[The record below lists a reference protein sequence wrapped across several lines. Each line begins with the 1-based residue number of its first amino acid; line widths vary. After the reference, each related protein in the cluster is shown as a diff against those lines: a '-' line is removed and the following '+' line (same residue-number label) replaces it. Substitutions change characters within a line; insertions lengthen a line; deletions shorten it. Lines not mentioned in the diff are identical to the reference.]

1 MVEITEISEI
11 FLALPNI
18 QLSLD
23 LVIMLGPGQVILS
36 SIFVSDS
43 VSIRLL
49 YSSVP
54 RCPAANE
61 VGPCRFVVCFLS
73 SVGSYFLKRRMRE
86 KGRILREASYL
97 EFLVHW
103 VFYSPFM
110 SYPQVLF
117 CIPQMVFGVC
127 ILALVP

>member
-43 VSIRLL
+43 ISIRLL

-54 RCPAANE
+54 RCPAANG
-61 VGPCRFVVCFLS
+61 VGPRSRLCVVLLF
-73 SVGSYFLKRRMRE
+73 
-86 KGRILREASYL
+86 AS
-97 EFLVHW
+97 
-103 VFYSPFM
+103 
-110 SYPQVLF
+110 
-117 CIPQMVFGVC
+117 
-127 ILALVP
+127 